1 MPHKRVLTLDKYG
14 KWVPAVD
21 PIHFDKP
28 KIAGVG
34 LGKTFGITL
43 AEKNPEITI
52 GLIPCAVGG
61 SPIFVWEPGQHYEPT
76 KSYPYDD
83 ALKRAKTAIKYGVIK
98 GILWHQGESDSK
110 PGKAEVYEKKL
121 HILIQRLRNEL
132 KNPELPFIA
141 GQLGHSSEKPANPSK
156 DIINRFFEDLPQK
169 VKYTG
174 FVSSEGFTFN
184 KDNVHFDSKSLRESG
199 RRYAEVY
206 LKITE

>member
-28 KIAGVG
+28 INHSKELVN
-34 LGKTFGITL
+34 LTL
-43 AEKNPEITI
+43 KSLPE
-52 GLIPCAVGG
+52 
-61 SPIFVWEPGQHYEPT
+61 
-76 KSYPYDD
+76 
-83 ALKRAKTAIKYGVIK
+83 
-98 GILWHQGESDSK
+98 
-110 PGKAEVYEKKL
+110 
-121 HILIQRLRNEL
+121 
-132 KNPELPFIA
+132 
-141 GQLGHSSEKPANPSK
+141 
-156 DIINRFFEDLPQK
+156 K